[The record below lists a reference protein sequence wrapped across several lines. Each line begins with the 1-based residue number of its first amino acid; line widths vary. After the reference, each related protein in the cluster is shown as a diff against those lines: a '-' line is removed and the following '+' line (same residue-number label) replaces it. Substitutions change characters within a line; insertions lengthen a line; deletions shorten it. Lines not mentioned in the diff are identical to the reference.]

1 MTPSISVESPGLI
14 TLGDNVL
21 YALPLDG
28 GGVLLIDAGPDFDD
42 PEAEERLGRDTWTQ
56 AVAQAS
62 THGIAPSEVRYVLV
76 THAHIDHAGLAHRWA
91 AEGATIVAGSP
102 DVPALRSGLESNE
115 QQRVP
120 QLEEL
125 RRHGAPHELVARYAV
140 RRRRPAA
147 RRRVSMRWEPCPPD
161 AIEGVLPV
169 VPRTFDLEGGAT
181 LRALPSSGHT
191 PGNLVGYV
199 EATGDLYS
207 GDTLLPK
214 TIPTPGLHFPRGSG
228 DRGPKV
234 GRWPSLP
241 SFLRSVAKLRALD
254 VRRILPG
261 HGSVVDDADRLFN
274 RFNIHHERRS
284 RRIRALLAERPDSAY
299 GLVRRLF
306 PHLPDDRVW
315 QAMTEM
321 IGHLDVLE
329 EEFAALALEQIDD
342 VPPIIRYRLNP
353 ARE

>member
-1 MTPSISVESPGLI
+1 MTPSFSVESPGII

-42 PEAEERLGRDTWTQ
+42 PEAEGQSGGDTWTQ

-62 THGIAPSEVRYVLV
+62 AHGFAPSDVRYVLV

-91 AEGATIVAGSP
+91 TAGATIVAGSP
-102 DVPALRSGLESNE
+102 DVPALRAGRESNE
-115 QQRVP
+115 QQRIP
-120 QLEEL
+120 QLDEL

-140 RRRRPAA
+140 RRRRSPA
-147 RRRVSMRWEPCPPD
+147 RRRSGMRWEPCPPD

-169 VPRTFDLEGGAT
+169 VPRTFELAGGAT
-181 LRALPSSGHT
+181 LKALPSSGHT
-191 PGNLVGYV
+191 PGNLVAYV

-228 DRGPKV
+228 DRRPKI

-241 SFLRSVAKLRALD
+241 SFLRSVAKLRALQ

-261 HGSVVDDADRLFN
+261 HGPVVDDPDRLFE
-274 RFNIHHERRS
+274 RFRIHHERRS
-284 RRIRALLAERPDSAY
+284 RRIRALLAERPDSAHR
-299 GLVRRLF
+299 LVRRLF
-306 PHLPDDRVW
+306 RHLPEERVW
-315 QAMTEM
+315 QAMTEA

-329 EEFAALALEQIDD
+329 EDQLAFPLEQIDD
-342 VPPIIRYRLNP
+342 VPAIIRYRLNP

>member
-1 MTPSISVESPGLI
+1 M
-14 TLGDNVL
+14 
-21 YALPLDG
+21 
-28 GGVLLIDAGPDFDD
+28 
-42 PEAEERLGRDTWTQ
+42 
-56 AVAQAS
+56 
-62 THGIAPSEVRYVLV
+62 
-76 THAHIDHAGLAHRWA
+76 
-91 AEGATIVAGSP
+91 
-102 DVPALRSGLESNE
+102 
-115 QQRVP
+115 
-120 QLEEL
+120 

-140 RRRRPAA
+140 RRRRSPA
-147 RRRVSMRWEPCPPD
+147 RRRGGMRWEPCPAE

-169 VPRTFDLEGGAT
+169 VPRSFELAGGAT
-181 LRALPSSGHT
+181 LKALPSPGHT
-191 PGNLVGYV
+191 PGNLVAYV

-228 DRGPKV
+228 DRGPKI

-241 SFLRSVAKLRALD
+241 SFLRSVAKLRALE

-261 HGSVVDDADRLFN
+261 HGPVVDDPDRLFE
-274 RFNIHHERRS
+274 RFRIHHQRRS

-306 PHLPDDRVW
+306 PHLPEERVW
-315 QAMTEM
+315 QAMTEA

-329 EEFAALALEQIDD
+329 EEQLALPLEQIDD